1 MVTTIKFTK
10 MQGAGN
16 DYIYV
21 NTLKHLI
28 ADPVRTSI
36 RWSSSHGDRFRRAGI
51 DWKINQSIGKYVYDN
66 KLTQKKAITQETLS
80 GIKVLKLHTENE
92 LVEEVTVDMDLPL
105 LANSRQINTP
115 DGKMLAK
122 TITVD
127 GKEYKRTFVCM

>member
-36 RWSSSHGDRFRRAGI
+36 RWSSSHGDRFRRARF
-51 DWKINQSIGKYVYDN
+51 DWEISQSLFQYALI
-66 KLTQKKAITQETLS
+66 QC
-80 GIKVLKLHTENE
+80 
-92 LVEEVTVDMDLPL
+92 
-105 LANSRQINTP
+105 RW
-115 DGKMLAK
+115 
-122 TITVD
+122 
-127 GKEYKRTFVCM
+127 F